1 MARAGDGEGPRAQSE
16 LERSRA
22 KRRRERATKAARDVA
37 ELKGSYRYGLV
48 LLLALLSTGVQ
59 MALPDTSLSW
69 LIQALLIAAT
79 VITALFAED
88 ATPAQWRQVG
98 LLIGISVLGL
108 ILAAIAGRGAAERG
122 IIFGLSGLL
131 AAAGAVIVARGVVG
145 GIRLERR
152 VTLHS
157 VMGALTV
164 YLLAGLI
171 FAFAYGVMDAVAG
184 TPVLSHIGSDKHAEE
199 VYFSFITLTTV
210 GYGDISP
217 VARAAR
223 MTSVLEALFGQLYL
237 VTIVAVIVSNVGAR
251 RIRPAEASTSSVA
264 PGSADAGPGEGGLAS
279 EP

>member
-1 MARAGDGEGPRAQSE
+1 MPEQLS
-16 LERSRA
+16 A
-22 KRRRERATKAARDVA
+22 KRLT

-48 LLLALLSTGVQ
+48 LALALLSTGIQ
-59 MALPDTSLSW
+59 MLLPNAPAAW
-69 LIQALLIAAT
+69 LVEALLMAAT
-79 VITALFAED
+79 VVTALFAED
-88 ATPAQWRQVG
+88 ATRSQWRRMGV
-98 LLIGISVLGL
+98 LVGISVAGL
-108 ILAAIAGRGAAERG
+108 IAATLAGQGQAERG
-122 IIFGLSGLL
+122 IMFGLSGLL
-131 AAAGAVIVARGVVG
+131 AAGGAAIVARGVVG
-145 GIRLERR
+145 GIRLEQR

-184 TPVLSHIGSDKHAEE
+184 APVLSHLGSDRHAEE

-210 GYGDISP
+210 GYGDIAP

-251 RIRPAEASTSSVA
+251 RVPLRPREPAV
-264 PGSADAGPGEGGLAS
+264 GEDS
-279 EP
+279 